1 MMLKRCFMFGH
12 RDATDAIMPELIR
25 AITRCIVEEQVGE
38 FIVGSYGGFDHLA
51 AGAAAEVKKQH
62 PHVRLVLLQPYHP
75 TARKVPL
82 PQGFDEGWY
91 PDGMETVPLRLAIVR
106 ANRRA
111 IDCADCVIA
120 YVWQT
125 ASNARNEL
133 EYAQKRRIPITL
145 IQRPETVKQSPQW
158 DS

>member
-1 MMLKRCFMFGH
+1 MTKKCFMFGH
-12 RDATDAIMPELIR
+12 RDATDVLMPELVR
-25 AITRCIVEEQVGE
+25 VITRYVEEEQVGE

-51 AGAAAEVKKQH
+51 ARAAAEVKKYH
-62 PHVRLVLLQPYHP
+62 PHVRLVLLLPYHP
-75 TARKVPL
+75 AVRAAAL
-82 PQGFDEGWY
+82 PEGFDESWY
-91 PDGMETVPLRLAIVR
+91 PDGMENVPPRLAIVR

-125 ASNARNEL
+125 ASNARNAL